1 MAVRPA
7 LPGRKRRARRCHE
20 ALRRVRAIQ
29 RVAGVLDAV
38 HRAGDWARII
48 LRCASRCGGWRDAR
62 NARGASDASTDGDSC
77 EEAQTVRR
85 EGQNCNAKFRD
96 ANTMR
101 RVALSQTLK
110 S

>member
-1 MAVRPA
+1 MAVRPTLA
-7 LPGRKRRARRCHE
+7 GRRRRARHCHE
-20 ALRRVRAIQ
+20 ALRRVRAVQ

-62 NARGASDASTDGDSC
+62 NARSASDASADGDSR
-77 EEAQTVRR
+77 EKEQTMRR
-85 EGQNCNAKFRD
+85 EGQNYNAEFRD
-96 ANTMR
+96 ANTIR

>member
-7 LPGRKRRARRCHE
+7 LPGRRRRARRCHE

-29 RVAGVLDAV
+29 RVAGILDAV
-38 HRAGDWARII
+38 HRTSDCARTI

-62 NARGASDASTDGDSC
+62 TARGASDASADDDSR
-77 EEAQTVRR
+77 EKEQTMRR
-85 EGQNCNAKFRD
+85 EARNCNAEFRD

-101 RVALSQTLK
+101 RVALAQTLK
-110 S
+110 P

>member
-7 LPGRKRRARRCHE
+7 LRGRRRRARRCHE
-20 ALRRVRAIQ
+20 ALRRVRAVQ
-29 RVAGVLDAV
+29 RVAGILDAV
-38 HRAGDWARII
+38 RRAGDWARII

-62 NARGASDASTDGDSC
+62 NARGASDASADGDSR
-77 EEAQTVRR
+77 EKEQTARH
-85 EGQNCNAKFRD
+85 EGQNCNAEFRF

-101 RVALSQTLK
+101 LVALSQTLK

>member
-7 LPGRKRRARRCHE
+7 LPGRRRSARRCHE
-20 ALRRVRAIQ
+20 ALRRVRAVQ

-48 LRCASRCGGWRDAR
+48 LRCAPRCGGWRDAR
-62 NARGASDASTDGDSC
+62 NARSASDASANGDSR
-77 EEAQTVRR
+77 EEAQTVQR
-85 EGQNCNAKFRD
+85 ESQNCNAEFRD
-96 ANTMR
+96 ANTIR